1 MPAPREPDTGAPAAV
16 NTHRPPSLSP
26 TTSRPPPAGPPD
38 PALSAPSAG
47 FPDPLDPASSAVSHR
62 FAPTARPQ
70 PSPRRGKV
78 TCAPSSRTHTAASS
92 PSSRRAS
99 RALDH
104 PGPNAPASSEEEL
117 YTRISARAPH
127 PPANARSISG
137 SMKLPVSVLTGSSA
151 YPVVT

>member
-26 TTSRPPPAGPPD
+26 TTSRPPAGSPA
-38 PALSAPSAG
+38 PAP
-47 FPDPLDPASSAVSHR
+47 SAVSHR

-99 RALDH
+99 SALDH